1 MHPSTI
7 SLRVNDTHMS
17 HLQLQKVRVHQ
28 KNPTLPLTVS
38 NPFHVVCPILIVG
51 GIIQSILSLYCLETL
66 KRQHPPDYLDS
77 TKRLKPDDIFSEY
90 LLLLATTCSRSQFTS
105 PFDTILYP

>member
-77 TKRLKPDDIFSEY
+77 TKRLKSDDIFSESGNRLLSFSIY
-90 LLLLATTCSRSQFTS
+90 LSL
-105 PFDTILYP
+105 